1 MDDPEIELP
10 NISDYEAGRS
20 SNRALLSRQPDPYA
34 NSYGGPG
41 THRSTAMPPVFEDRT
56 GDNETAH
63 LRLHLESSQGGNRT
77 QLSSVLGGE
86 LGTRRR
92 DTHLG
97 TVRETEHDHHQSKL
111 YYNYRKTSRK
121 ATFFKDADHF
131 KQGVRLVVSQKF
143 YRTMDVLLNDLTR
156 RMPELSRGV
165 RAIYTP
171 RGADRI
177 HSVDDI
183 QDEGKYVCAE
193 IRSRAKGLNVET
205 VAPPPAFHA
214 GRAPSGR
221 LHYATT
227 LKFSSSADER
237 KRQAEEQLRQNMF
250 GRDGSPN
257 AARGTSSNQ
266 SDGTV
271 GVATVAALQPYR
283 SPYGLFALGI
293 ARRRAG
299 AGAGFKRVYFRKS
312 GELFRKYSI
321 LLNRRQPIS
330 FEALIAELSGVFSA
344 RIRKIFTLH
353 GQQVCALFCLTHFRL
368 H

>member
-1 MDDPEIELP
+1 
-10 NISDYEAGRS
+10 
-20 SNRALLSRQPDPYA
+20 
-34 NSYGGPG
+34 
-41 THRSTAMPPVFEDRT
+41 MPPVYEDRT
-56 GDNETAH
+56 GGDNETAH

-121 ATFFKDADHF
+121 ATFFKDADVF
-131 KQGVRLVVSQKF
+131 KQGVRLVVNQKF
-143 YRTMDVLLNDLTR
+143 YRTMDVLLTDLTR

-165 RAIYTP
+165 RAVYTP

-177 HSVDDI
+177 TSVDEI
-183 QDEGKYVCAE
+183 QDEGKYVCAD
-193 IRSRAKGLNVET
+193 IRSRAKGLNVEA

-221 LHYATT
+221 LRYATT

-237 KRQAEEQLRQNMF
+237 KRRAEDQLRQNMF

-293 ARRRAG
+293 AHRR

-330 FEALIAELSGVFSA
+330 FEALIAELSGVFSV
-344 RIRKIFTLH
+344 RIRKIFSLH
-353 GQQVCALFCLTHFRL
+353 GQQVCCSLNLSWFSFHLL
-368 H
+368 